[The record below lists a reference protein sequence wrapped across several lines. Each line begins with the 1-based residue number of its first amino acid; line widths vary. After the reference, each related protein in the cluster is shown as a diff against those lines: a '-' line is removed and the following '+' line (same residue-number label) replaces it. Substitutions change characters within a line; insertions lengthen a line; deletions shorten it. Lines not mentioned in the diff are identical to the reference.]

1 MKEFATVRLSYG
13 RLHLNVAGFTLAME
27 GDKCRD
33 GTLPEE
39 VLPPIPEEELAVVT
53 IGDKPAKDLPISIVR
68 WFRGDCWTKTMLE
81 YVANEINKRVAAGT
95 WPDGRGATYDQFDC
109 PYCGTAYVYKKIQW
123 KPIAA
128 R

>member
-95 WPDGRGATYDQFDC
+95 WPDGA
-109 PYCGTAYVYKKIQW
+109 VIW
-123 KPIAA
+123 ILV
-128 R
+128 